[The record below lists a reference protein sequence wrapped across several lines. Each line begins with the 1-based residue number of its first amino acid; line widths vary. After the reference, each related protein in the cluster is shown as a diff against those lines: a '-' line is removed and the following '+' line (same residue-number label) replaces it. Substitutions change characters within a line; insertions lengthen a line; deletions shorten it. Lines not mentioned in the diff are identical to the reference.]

1 MVVAVM
7 VVMMMV
13 IMMIVMMAVMMVMMV
28 MVLVV
33 MVVIFSPL
41 GLKALRL
48 TLVQNTFVFDSN
60 FHMELPSNYHMPL

>member
-33 MVVIFSPL
+33 MVVIFPPL
-41 GLKALRL
+41 GFLFQVINLAVVGAPQSSKATPR
-48 TLVQNTFVFDSN
+48 TKYVCTQ
-60 FHMELPSNYHMPL
+60 

>member
-13 IMMIVMMAVMMVMMV
+13 IMMIVMMAVMMVMMR

-33 MVVIFSPL
+33 RVFICPPLHSFKISPRT
-41 GLKALRL
+41 KYVCTR
-48 TLVQNTFVFDSN
+48 
-60 FHMELPSNYHMPL
+60 